1 MSIVVQ
7 YFGLSCFK
15 LTSKINDQEVS
26 LITDPYSLASGMKLP
41 RNLEADIV
49 TVSHN
54 HENHNFLES
63 VHGTPFII
71 RGPGEYENKK
81 VFVYGIRSSHT
92 PDPKRGAN
100 TLYRIEMGG
109 LSLAHLGDLG
119 HDLTDQE
126 LERLEDVDIL
136 FLPVG
141 GPPAGGGV
149 LGAKSAMELVNNLQ
163 PRIVIPCHFKM
174 PDLKLTLDPVDK
186 FLREFGAPKLEP
198 QAKIKLARKDLPQ
211 EETEVIV
218 MTRD

>member
-1 MSIVVQ
+1 MSVTIQ

-26 LITDPYSLASGMKLP
+26 LVTDPYNPSSGMKLP

-54 HENHNFLES
+54 HENHNFLEG
-63 VHGTPFII
+63 VHGAPFII

-81 VFVYGIRSSHT
+81 VFVYGVRSSHT

-100 TLYRIEMGG
+100 TLYRIEIGDI
-109 LSLAHLGDLG
+109 SLAHLGDLG

-141 GPPAGGGV
+141 GPPTGGV
-149 LGAKSAMELVNNLQ
+149 LGAKAAMELVNNLQ

-174 PDLKLTLDPVDK
+174 PELKLSLDPVDK
-186 FLREFGAPKLEP
+186 FLREFGAGKLEP
-198 QAKIKLARKDLPQ
+198 QSKVKLARKDLPQ
-211 EETEVIV
+211 EETEVV
-218 MTRD
+218 LMTRD

>member
-1 MSIVVQ
+1 MSITIQ

-15 LTSKINDQEVS
+15 LTSKINDQEVC
-26 LITDPYSLASGMKLP
+26 LVTDPYNPVSGLKLP

-54 HENHNFLES
+54 HENHNFLEG
-63 VHGTPFII
+63 VRGAPFII

-119 HDLTDQE
+119 HDLIDQE

-141 GPPAGGGV
+141 GNGV

-174 PDLKLTLDPVDK
+174 PDLKPSFDGVDK
-186 FLREFGAPKLEP
+186 FLREFGAGKLEP
-198 QAKIKLARKDLPQ
+198 QTKVKLARKDLPQ
-211 EETEVIV
+211 EETEVV
-218 MTRD
+218 LMTRD